1 MRGVVMHNASVDY
14 AVILRAA
21 LDQGLLLA
29 QALEFLRASGASP
42 AEAATAVEATLY
54 LPHDEAREA
63 VKRSRAWSGPRSGAQ
78 LHGTQR
84 EWYGSIGQHGR
95 SGRGAASVLPHLPR
109 PPRANSAS
117 R

>member
-1 MRGVVMHNASVDY
+1 MHNRRVDY
-14 AVILRAA
+14 AAILRAA
-21 LDQGLLLA
+21 LEQGLPLA

-42 AEAATAVEATLY
+42 AEAAVAVEATMR
-54 LPHDEAREA
+54 LPQEEAREA

-78 LHGTQR
+78 LHSAQR

-109 PPRANSAS
+109 QS
-117 R
+117 